1 MDESKTMEEGY
12 TNQELASKL
21 LDLVGRERT
30 EGVIFE
36 PVVDRLSQQIKHHAN
51 MVPVIKDFI
60 QMETF
65 VGVPGVAPLEGVQ
78 YSSLNL
84 AGVPILLN
92 SPYNLDSTVLSSVTI
107 KTFHDL
113 PKSALSQQSDH
124 FVS

>member
-1 MDESKTMEEGY
+1 MVRTGY

-65 VGVPGVAPLEGVQ
+65 AVELQEGKKKICQ
-78 YSSLNL
+78 N
-84 AGVPILLN
+84 
-92 SPYNLDSTVLSSVTI
+92 
-107 KTFHDL
+107 K
-113 PKSALSQQSDH
+113 K
-124 FVS
+124 